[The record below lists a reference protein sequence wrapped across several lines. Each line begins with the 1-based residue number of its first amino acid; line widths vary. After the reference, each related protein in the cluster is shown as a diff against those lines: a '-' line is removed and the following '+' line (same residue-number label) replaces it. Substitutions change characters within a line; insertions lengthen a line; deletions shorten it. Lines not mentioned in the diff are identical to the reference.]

1 MCAQA
6 NSSYPRGPSAWG
18 AYEDPLAFVAGFL
31 GWFAPSNI
39 KASSLQQS
47 RRLFRLPGSFHGQC
61 RTLNLQAFHLRPAS
75 ARGLLQQACC

>member
-1 MCAQA
+1 MRPSSPQLHCPHTLQA

-39 KASSLQQS
+39 KA
-47 RRLFRLPGSFHGQC
+47 GAG
-61 RTLNLQAFHLRPAS
+61 LQATDVATW
-75 ARGLLQQACC
+75 GTG